1 MIENVGEKFNIDTY
15 MEARKV
21 AMKATLLFAQHVNV
35 GMNLE
40 NMEGLLDETFKLLQI
55 DKKWHMSK
63 IRIGS
68 DTVKSFKEKSKPDIT
83 LKKNDIFFIDIG
95 PVINNHEADFGM
107 TFTKGNN
114 PEFAKLQKA
123 SRDLFNQAKEY
134 WRETGATGEALY
146 KFLKVETEKLGYIL
160 DAKMQGH
167 RLGDFP
173 HHVHFRGSLAEV
185 DKKPIENLWVLEVHI
200 VDQANNV
207 GAFYEDILF

>member
-1 MIENVGEKFNIDTY
+1 MIENVGDKFNLDTY
-15 MEARKV
+15 MDARKV

-40 NMEGLLDETFKLLQI
+40 DMEGLLEETFRLLKI
-55 DKKWHMSK
+55 EKKWHMSK

-68 DTVKSFKEKSKPDIT
+68 DTIKSFKDKSNPDIS

-114 PEFAKLQKA
+114 PDYAKLQKA

-134 WRETGATGEALY
+134 WSKTGATGEELY
-146 KFLKVETEKLGYIL
+146 RFLKEETEKMGYTL
-160 DAKMQGH
+160 DPKMDGH

-173 HHVHFRGSLAEV
+173 HHVHYKGGLSEV
-185 DKKPIENLWVLEVHI
+185 DSKPIENLWVLEVHI
-200 VDQANNV
+200 LDKSNHV